1 MSHSKHVR
9 LFSPGKRNSWRIF
22 MAICLV
28 SALLLSVFPLPG
40 QGSLVNANEVVNN
53 EDQLS
58 KTLTDEVDPQ
68 GSGEEGS
75 GSASSGG
82 INPGEGSGES
92 GYEPSGDSEVVT
104 PHDDGNNNGSEEPG
118 PGEEGENPGG
128 ETGSGE
134 NPGPE
139 AGTGENPGAATG
151 TGETPGAEPE
161 TGTGTVPGTTPP
173 EGGTL
178 PQPGAEPGL
187 EGFPEDSNFRG
198 FFAATPMR
206 GPAQAV
212 DVSTFDELKNALA
225 AAEPVIN
232 ITGEITLNE
241 ELNDSAYTKG
251 KTLTINGNSQV
262 LSAGSGLASMFHFTT
277 AAGININGLTMDG
290 SRSSRHINAE
300 NIPNLTLSDCTF
312 QNGSSQSDSGNA
324 EGGSI
329 RHIGGSLSM
338 EKCIFSSNQA
348 VDKTLN
354 PLTAAHGG
362 AIYSNKASLLKLMGC
377 IFKNNS
383 TGRNNQNASFP
394 YGCGG
399 AIAIDGCSDV
409 RESACTYE
417 GNHCAA
423 TSDKGGSQGGCIFL
437 ITSTMNSTSSHFT
450 TAYPFNTGG
459 AIYSRDSTLTIDD
472 GTFIVPE
479 DPNKQTGISG
489 GAIQLNS
496 NVICTITNSQ
506 FKEEGTPHLGY
517 AGGFINVASGAL
529 TTLNIDNTTFTGT
542 YNPDDGE
549 NAMNKNKGGLAKFG
563 GAICFEEG
571 SIATSHISNCTIENV
586 AASNAGGAINIG
598 TAMSGEATVDLT
610 LNNVTISNTGTSCDE
625 FTSLDQ
631 IDLPIAAYDNR
642 RPNFIGGQIFAGPG
656 STVKI
661 NGGSYTKGRSQRG
674 GLIFNQG
681 TMTISGGAALSE
693 GTARTRLGWSFN
705 TGLGGGIYN
714 AGDLFLD
721 QMTLKGNTTQGSRGA
736 TGHPLKVEEYNG
748 QNVYA
753 FLPITITPQAQFD
766 AGDIRVLD
774 GQSWINLTGD
784 LDSELNSHINVSI
797 SELAMNDGHGLSETP
812 IRQIGYTV
820 ATGTNGYV
828 PTLEDAKILHY
839 LSKVDGASQDIYNQP
854 VAEEDDH
861 SDTGEWDFVLN
872 PIDKTVV
879 LGQRC
884 KLIYHGNRNDH
895 DPEQV
900 SFNGNTGEDP
910 TKDQLYYYFA
920 EGASSYIIN
929 NNASGSSTQA
939 NLAEENLVPRSF
951 AQALR
956 SPMVSGIEIMSG
968 AELKQDEEEPTRDK
982 HRFKGWYNIDFKLDG
997 LETEDQLFDFT
1008 QSDPYQK
1015 KVTQIFGQPEID
1027 IYAGWERPVKLRIQG
1042 LKKLLDKTDANAPR
1056 DISEQIKAEDYEF
1069 TLSYGAE
1076 GKSNPGMGF
1085 DPAQLGPKTKLSTR
1099 NQAGTKEGAPFV
1111 FEPVL
1116 EFTQEGSYYFTVQ
1129 EENKA
1134 PQNVSID
1141 KEPHVLEIKIEKDAT
1156 SGKVKVTIND
1166 KTELEDPNNPEQ
1178 IFFDKTP
1185 VLEISNSYGKPAEPN
1200 PDILI
1205 KCPPSCV
1212 LPPVVTQAPVVTQIT
1227 ETPSRK
1233 VHRIPRTGESRD
1245 VLPVGMLLS
1254 LAVLL
1259 VFARSKVKK

>member
-40 QGSLVNANEVVNN
+40 QGSLVNANEVGNN
-53 EDQLS
+53 EDQLL
-58 KTLTDEVDPQ
+58 KTLTGEVDLQ

-92 GYEPSGDSEVVT
+92 GDEPSGDSEVVT
-104 PHDDGNNNGSEEPG
+104 PKDGESNNGSEEPG

-173 EGGTL
+173 EEGAL
-178 PQPGAEPGL
+178 PQPGAKPGL
-187 EGFPEDSNFRG
+187 EGFPEDSDPMK
-198 FFAATPMR
+198 FFAASPMR
-206 GPAQAV
+206 GPAQAMN
-212 DVSTFDELKNALA
+212 VSTFDDLKKALA
-225 AAEPVIN
+225 DAVPEIN
-232 ITGEITLNE
+232 ITADIILTE
-241 ELNDSAYTKG
+241 ELKVSEAYNG

-262 LSAGSGLASMFHFTT
+262 LRAGSGLASMFHFTT
-277 AAGININGLTMDG
+277 AADININAITMDG
-290 SRSSRHINAE
+290 SGSSRHINAE
-300 NIPNLTLSDCTF
+300 NNTNLTLSDCTF
-312 QNGSSQSDSGNA
+312 QNGSSQSDVGNA

-362 AIYSNKASLLKLMGC
+362 AIYSNKALLLDLKGC
-377 IFKNNS
+377 KFKNNS
-383 TGRNNQNASFP
+383 TGENNPNNTSFF

-399 AIAIDGCSDV
+399 AIAIDGCVNVQESD
-409 RESACTYE
+409 CTYE

-437 ITSTMNSTSSHFT
+437 ITSTMNSKSSHFT

-459 AIYSRDSTLTIDD
+459 AIYSRDSELTIDD

-479 DPNKQTGISG
+479 DANNTGISG

-496 NVICTITNSQ
+496 NVKCEITNSQ
-506 FKEEGTPHLGY
+506 FKEEGTPHLQF
-517 AGGFINVASGAL
+517 AGGFINVAGVG
-529 TTLNIDNTTFTGT
+529 TTLDIVDSTFEGT
-542 YNPDDGE
+542 YKFEEDE
-549 NAMNKNKGGLAKFG
+549 NALDKNNNGLAKFG
-563 GAICFEEG
+563 GAICFEQG
-571 SIATSHISNCTIENV
+571 SSAKSTISNCSIKNV

-610 LNNVTISNTGTSCDE
+610 LNNVTISGTGTNCDWGMDINE
-625 FTSLDQ
+625 
-631 IDLPIAAYDNR
+631 IELPTAKYNNGQ
-642 RPNFIGGQIFAGPG
+642 PNYIGGQIFAGPG
-656 STVKI
+656 STVSI
-661 NGGSYTKGRSQRG
+661 NGGTYAGGRSQRG

-693 GTARTRLGWSFN
+693 GTARIKSGYNRIA
-705 TGLGGGIYN
+705 GLGAGIYN
-714 AGDLFLD
+714 AGVLTLD
-721 QMTLKGNTTQGSRGA
+721 SMKLEKNKIGYFNNQ
-736 TGHPLKVEEYNG
+736 GHPLKAEEYSG

-753 FLPITITPQAQFD
+753 YTEITITPRAKFD

-774 GQSWINLTGD
+774 RQSWINLTGA
-784 LDSELNSHINVSI
+784 LDSGLNPHINVSI
-797 SELAMNDGHGLSETP
+797 SELAMNDGHGLSEKP

-828 PTLEDAKILHY
+828 PSLEDAKILHY
-839 LSKVDGASQDIYNQP
+839 YSNVDPNSAGIYNQP
-854 VAEEDDH
+854 VATPDDH

-884 KLIYHGNRNDH
+884 KLIYHGNKNDP
-895 DPEQV
+895 DQEMV
-900 SFNGNTGEDP
+900 TFNGNTGDDP
-910 TKDQLYYYFA
+910 IKDQLYYYFA
-920 EGASSYIIN
+920 EGTSSYILKN
-929 NNASGSSTQA
+929 NKIAIP
-939 NLAEENLVPRSF
+939 PR
-951 AQALR
+951 
-956 SPMVSGIEIMSG
+956 P
-968 AELKQDEEEPTRDK
+968 ELEKESEEPTRK
-982 HRFKGWYNIDFKLDG
+982 NHRFKGWYNLDFKPNG
-997 LETEDQLFDFT
+997 LETEDQRFDFT
-1008 QSDPYQK
+1008 QNDPYK
-1015 KVTQIFGQPEID
+1015 KEVTKIFGRPVID
-1027 IYAGWERPVKLRIQG
+1027 VYAGWDRPVKLRIQG

-1076 GKSNPGMGF
+1076 GRSNPGMGF
-1085 DPAQLGPKTKLSTR
+1085 DPTQLGPNAKLRTR
-1099 NQAGTKEGAPFV
+1099 NQVGTKEGAPFV
-1111 FEPVL
+1111 FDPVL

-1141 KEPHVLEIKIEKDAT
+1141 KEPHVLEIKIEKDET
-1156 SGKVKVTIND
+1156 SGNVKVTIND
-1166 KTELEDPNNPEQ
+1166 KTELEDPDNPEQ

-1185 VLEISNSYGKPAEPN
+1185 VLEISNSYGKPVEPN

-1212 LPPVVTQAPVVTQIT
+1212 LPPVVTQAPVVTPIT
-1227 ETPSRK
+1227 ETPSRSK

-1254 LAVLL
+1254 LAALL

>member
-9 LFSPGKRNSWRIF
+9 LFSPGKRNSWRIL

-28 SALLLSVFPLPG
+28 SALLLSVFSLPG
-40 QGSLVNANEVVNN
+40 QGSLVNANEAGNN

-58 KTLTDEVDPQ
+58 KPLTDEVDLQ

-92 GYEPSGDSEVVT
+92 GNEPSGDSEVVT
-104 PHDDGNNNGSEEPG
+104 PKDGESNNGSEEPG

-173 EGGTL
+173 EEGAL
-178 PQPGAEPGL
+178 PQPGAKPGL
-187 EGFPEDSNFRG
+187 EGFPEDSDPMK
-198 FFAATPMR
+198 FFAASPMR

-212 DVSTFDELKNALA
+212 DASTFGDLKNALA
-225 AAEPVIN
+225 NATPIIN
-232 ITGEITLNE
+232 ITGNITLTDTE
-241 ELNDSAYTKG
+241 ELNDSAYDG
-251 KTLTINGNSQV
+251 KTLTINGGSHT
-262 LSAGSGLASMFHFTT
+262 LTGSGLASMFHFTT
-277 AAGININGLTMDG
+277 AEGININELTMDG
-290 SRSSRHINAE
+290 SGSSRHINAE
-300 NIPNLTLSDCTF
+300 NNTNLTLSDCTF
-312 QNGSSQSDSGNA
+312 QNGSSQSDVGNA

-348 VDKTLN
+348 DDKTSN

-362 AIYSNKASLLKLMGC
+362 AIYSNNASLFELKGC
-377 IFKNNS
+377 KFKNNS

-399 AIAIDGCSDV
+399 AIAIDGCGDV

-423 TSDKGGSQGGCIFL
+423 PSSGGGSQGGCIFL

-459 AIYSRDSTLTIDD
+459 AIYSRDSKLTIDD

-479 DPNKQTGISG
+479 DANNTGISG

-517 AGGFINVASGAL
+517 AGGFINVASGVL

-571 SIATSHISNCTIENV
+571 SIATSHISNCTIEKV

-598 TAMSGEATVDLT
+598 TAMSGKATVDLT

-631 IDLPIAAYDNR
+631 IDLPIAAYDNL

-736 TGHPLKVEEYNG
+736 TGHPLKAEEYNG

-753 FLPITITPQAQFD
+753 YAPITISPRAEFD
-766 AGDIRVLD
+766 EGDIRVLD

-797 SELAMNDGHGLSETP
+797 SELAMSDGHGLSETP
-812 IRQIGYTV
+812 IRKIGYTV
-820 ATGTNGYV
+820 AKGVPGYV

-839 LSKVDGASQDIYNQP
+839 YSNVDPNSAGIYNQP
-854 VAEEDDH
+854 VATPDDH

-872 PIDKTVV
+872 PKENTVV

-884 KLIYHGNRNDH
+884 KLIYHGNRNDQ
-895 DPEQV
+895 DLEQV
-900 SFNGNTGEDP
+900 TFNGNTGDDP
-910 TKDQLYYYFA
+910 IKDQLYYYFA
-920 EGASSYIIN
+920 EGASSYILKN
-929 NNASGSSTQA
+929 NKIAIP
-939 NLAEENLVPRSF
+939 PR
-951 AQALR
+951 
-956 SPMVSGIEIMSG
+956 P
-968 AELKQDEEEPTRDK
+968 ELEKDSEEPTREN
-982 HRFKGWYNIDFKLDG
+982 HRFKGWYNRDFKPDG
-997 LETEDQLFDFT
+997 LETEAELFNFT
-1008 QSDPYQK
+1008 QNDPYRKQATK
-1015 KVTQIFGQPEID
+1015 IFGRPEID
-1027 IYAGWERPVKLRIQG
+1027 IYAGWDRPVKLRIQG

-1076 GKSNPGMGF
+1076 GRSNPGMGF
-1085 DPAQLGPKTKLSTR
+1085 DPTQLGPNAKLRTR
-1099 NQAGTKEGAPFV
+1099 NQVGTKEGAPFV
-1111 FEPVL
+1111 FDPVL
-1116 EFTQEGSYYFTVQ
+1116 EFTQEGSYYFIVQ

-1141 KEPHVLEIKIEKDAT
+1141 KEPHVLEIKIEKEAAT
-1156 SGKVKVTIND
+1156 EKVKVTIND
-1166 KTELEDPNNPEQ
+1166 KTEFEDPNNPKQ

-1185 VLEISNSYGKPAEPN
+1185 VLEISNSYGKPVEPN
-1200 PDILI
+1200 PYVLI

-1212 LPPVVTQAPVVTQIT
+1212 LPPVVTQAPVVTPIT

>member
-1 MSHSKHVR
+1 MRREAVLLPPLTQPPPPENNVDSD
-9 LFSPGKRNSWRIF
+9 NSGQR
-22 MAICLV
+22 
-28 SALLLSVFPLPG
+28 SADGSVEGPPG
-40 QGSLVNANEVVNN
+40 QGGDSSGQENSSLEG
-53 EDQLS
+53 
-58 KTLTDEVDPQ
+58 
-68 GSGEEGS
+68 GSGK
-75 GSASSGG
+75 
-82 INPGEGSGES
+82 NPGE
-92 GYEPSGDSEVVT
+92 T
-104 PHDDGNNNGSEEPG
+104 PK
-118 PGEEGENPGG
+118 GEEAGSAENS
-128 ETGSGE
+128 SG
-134 NPGPE
+134 
-139 AGTGENPGAATG
+139 ADAGAATG
-151 TGETPGAEPE
+151 TGENPGAEPE

-173 EGGTL
+173 EEGTL
-178 PQPGAEPGL
+178 PQPGTEPGL
-187 EGFPEDSNFRG
+187 EGFPEDSDPMK
-198 FFAATPMR
+198 FFAAPPMR

-212 DVSTFDELKNALA
+212 DASTFDELKDALA
-225 AAEPVIN
+225 AAAPVIN

-241 ELNDSAYTKG
+241 ELNDSAYTEG
-251 KTLTINGNSQV
+251 KTLTINGDSHT
-262 LSAGSGLASMFHFTT
+262 LTGSGLASMFHFTM
-277 AAGININGLTMDG
+277 AAGININELTMDG
-290 SRSSRHINAE
+290 SGSSRHINAE
-300 NIPNLTLSDCTF
+300 SIPNLTLSDCTF
-312 QNGSSQSDSGNA
+312 QNGSSQSDVGNA

-338 EKCIFSSNQA
+338 EKCTFSSNQA
-348 VDKTLN
+348 DDKTSN

-362 AIYSNKASLLKLMGC
+362 AIYSNKASLLELKGC
-377 IFKNNS
+377 TFKNNS
-383 TGRNNQNASFP
+383 TGINNPNNTSFP

-423 TSDKGGSQGGCIFL
+423 PSSGGGSQGGCIFL
-437 ITSTMNSTSSHFT
+437 ITSTMNSISSHFT

-459 AIYSRDSTLTIDD
+459 AIYSRDSKLTIDD

-479 DPNKQTGISG
+479 DANNTGISG

-517 AGGFINVASGAL
+517 AGGFINVASGVL

-549 NAMNKNKGGLAKFG
+549 NAMNKNKGGLSKFG
-563 GAICFEEG
+563 GAICFEKD
-571 SIATSHISNCTIENV
+571 SIATSVISNCSIKNV

-598 TAMSGEATVDLT
+598 TAMSGKATVDLT

-721 QMTLKGNTTQGSRGA
+721 QMTLKGNTTQGARGA
-736 TGHPLKVEEYNG
+736 TGHPLKAEEYNG

-753 FLPITITPQAQFD
+753 YAPITISPRAEFD
-766 AGDIRVLD
+766 EGDIRVLD

-797 SELAMNDGHGLSETP
+797 SELAMSDGHGLSETP
-812 IRQIGYTV
+812 IRKIGYTV
-820 ATGTNGYV
+820 AKGVPGYV

-839 LSKVDGASQDIYNQP
+839 YSNVDPNSAGIYNQP
-854 VAEEDDH
+854 VATPDDH

-900 SFNGNTGEDP
+900 SFNGNTGDDP
-910 TKDQLYYYFA
+910 IKDQLYYYFA
-920 EGASSYIIN
+920 EGASSYILKN
-929 NNASGSSTQA
+929 NKIAIP
-939 NLAEENLVPRSF
+939 PR
-951 AQALR
+951 
-956 SPMVSGIEIMSG
+956 P
-968 AELKQDEEEPTRDK
+968 ELEKDSEEPTREN
-982 HRFKGWYNIDFKLDG
+982 HRFKGWYNSDFKPDG
-997 LETEDQLFDFT
+997 LETEAERFKFEQN
-1008 QSDPYQK
+1008 DPYQR
-1015 KVTQIFGQPEID
+1015 KVTEIFGRPEID
-1027 IYAGWERPVKLRIQG
+1027 VYAGWDRPVKLRIQG

-1076 GKSNPGMGF
+1076 GKTNPMMGF
-1085 DPAQLGPKTKLSTR
+1085 DPAQLGQNAKLSAR
-1099 NQAGTKEGAPFV
+1099 NLAGTKKGAPFA
-1111 FEPVL
+1111 FKPVL

-1141 KEPHVLEIKIEKDAT
+1141 KEPHVLEIKIEKEEAT
-1156 SGKVKVTIND
+1156 GKVKVTIND
-1166 KTELEDPNNPEQ
+1166 KTELEDPDNPEQ

-1212 LPPVVTQAPVVTQIT
+1212 LPPVVTQAPVVTPIT

>member
-9 LFSPGKRNSWRIF
+9 LFSPGKRNPWRIL

-40 QGSLVNANEVVNN
+40 QGSLVNANEAGNN

-58 KTLTDEVDPQ
+58 KPLTDEVAPQ

-82 INPGEGSGES
+82 INQGEGSGES
-92 GYEPSGDSEVVT
+92 GDEPSGDSEVVT
-104 PHDDGNNNGSEEPG
+104 PKDGESNNGSEEPG

-173 EGGTL
+173 EEGAL
-178 PQPGAEPGL
+178 PQPGAKPGL
-187 EGFPEDSNFRG
+187 EGFPEDSDPMK
-198 FFAATPMR
+198 FFAASPMR

-212 DVSTFDELKNALA
+212 DASTFGDLKNALA
-225 AAEPVIN
+225 NAVPEIN
-232 ITGEITLNE
+232 ITADIILTE
-241 ELNDSAYTKG
+241 ELNDSAYTKDM
-251 KTLTINGNSQV
+251 TLTINGGNHT
-262 LSAGSGLASMFHFTT
+262 LKGTGLVNMFHFMT
-277 AAGININGLTMDG
+277 AADVIINGLTMDG
-290 SRSSRHINAE
+290 SGSSRHINAE
-300 NIPNLTLSDCTF
+300 NNTNLTLSDCTF
-312 QNGSSQSDSGNA
+312 QNGSSQSDGGNA

-338 EKCIFSSNQA
+338 EKCTFSSNQA
-348 VDKTLN
+348 DDKTSN

-362 AIYSNKASLLKLMGC
+362 AIYSNKASLLELKGC
-377 IFKNNS
+377 TFKNNS
-383 TGRNNQNASFP
+383 TGINNPNNTSFP

-423 TSDKGGSQGGCIFL
+423 PSSGGGSQGGCIFL
-437 ITSTMNSTSSHFT
+437 ITSTMNSISSHFT

-459 AIYSRDSTLTIDD
+459 AIYSRDSELTIDD

-479 DPNKQTGISG
+479 DANNTGISG

-517 AGGFINVASGAL
+517 AGGFINVASGVL

-571 SIATSHISNCTIENV
+571 SIATSHISNCTIEKV

-598 TAMSGEATVDLT
+598 TAMSGKATVDLT

-631 IDLPIAAYDNR
+631 IDLPIAAYDNL

-681 TMTISGGAALSE
+681 TMTISGDAALSE

-736 TGHPLKVEEYNG
+736 TGHPLKAEEYSG

-753 FLPITITPQAQFD
+753 YTPITITPRAEFD

-774 GQSWINLTGD
+774 GQSWINLTDD

-797 SELAMNDGHGLSETP
+797 SELAMSDGHGLSETP
-812 IRQIGYTV
+812 IRKIGYTV
-820 ATGTNGYV
+820 AKGVPGYV

-839 LSKVDGASQDIYNQP
+839 YSNVDPNSAGIYNQP
-854 VAEEDDH
+854 VATPDDH

-872 PIDKTVV
+872 PKENTVV

-884 KLIYHGNRNDH
+884 KLIYHGNRNDQ
-895 DPEQV
+895 DLEQV
-900 SFNGNTGEDP
+900 TFNGNTGDDP
-910 TKDQLYYYFA
+910 IKDQLYYYFA
-920 EGASSYIIN
+920 EGASSYILKN
-929 NNASGSSTQA
+929 NKIAIP
-939 NLAEENLVPRSF
+939 PR
-951 AQALR
+951 
-956 SPMVSGIEIMSG
+956 P
-968 AELKQDEEEPTRDK
+968 ELEKDSEEPTREN
-982 HRFKGWYNIDFKLDG
+982 HRFKGWYNRDFKPDG
-997 LETEDQLFDFT
+997 LETEAELFNFT
-1008 QSDPYQK
+1008 QNDPYRKQATK
-1015 KVTQIFGQPEID
+1015 IFGRPEID
-1027 IYAGWERPVKLRIQG
+1027 IYAGWDRPVKLRIQG

-1076 GKSNPGMGF
+1076 GRSNPGMGF
-1085 DPAQLGPKTKLSTR
+1085 DPTQLGPNAKLRTR
-1099 NQAGTKEGAPFV
+1099 NQVGTKEGAPFV
-1111 FEPVL
+1111 FDPVL
-1116 EFTQEGSYYFTVQ
+1116 EFTQEGSYYFIVQ

-1141 KEPHVLEIKIEKDAT
+1141 KEPHVLEIKIEKEAAT
-1156 SGKVKVTIND
+1156 EKVKVTIND
-1166 KTELEDPNNPEQ
+1166 KTEFEDPNNPKQ

-1185 VLEISNSYGKPAEPN
+1185 VLEISNSYGKPVEPN
-1200 PDILI
+1200 PDVLI

-1212 LPPVVTQAPVVTQIT
+1212 LPPVVTQAPVVTPIT

>member
-9 LFSPGKRNSWRIF
+9 LFSPGKRNSWRIL

-40 QGSLVNANEVVNN
+40 QGSLVNANEVGNN
-53 EDQLS
+53 EDQLL
-58 KTLTDEVDPQ
+58 KTLTGEVAPQ

-92 GYEPSGDSEVVT
+92 GDEPSGDSEVVT
-104 PHDDGNNNGSEEPG
+104 PKDGESNNGSEEPG

-128 ETGSGE
+128 ETGSSE
-134 NPGPE
+134 NPGTE

-178 PQPGAEPGL
+178 PQPGTEPGL
-187 EGFPEDSNFRG
+187 EGLSEDSDPMQ
-198 FFAATPMR
+198 FFAAPPMR

-212 DVSTFDELKNALA
+212 DASTFDELKTALEA
-225 AAEPVIN
+225 GAETIN
-232 ITGEITLNE
+232 VTADFTLNE
-241 ELNDSAYTKG
+241 ELNDLAYTDG
-251 KTLTINGNSQV
+251 KTLTINGGSHT
-262 LSAGSGLASMFHFTT
+262 LKGSGLASMFHFTT
-277 AAGININGLTMDG
+277 AADININAITMDG
-290 SRSSRHINAE
+290 SGSSRHINAE
-300 NIPNLTLSDCTF
+300 NNTNLTLSDCTF
-312 QNGSSQSDSGNA
+312 QNGSSQSDVGNA

-338 EKCIFSSNQA
+338 EKCTFSSNQA
-348 VDKTLN
+348 DDKTSN

-362 AIYSNKASLLKLMGC
+362 AIYSNKASLLELMGC
-377 IFKNNS
+377 TFKNNS
-383 TGRNNQNASFP
+383 TGINNPNNTSFP

-399 AIAIDGCSDV
+399 AIAIDGCGNV
-409 RESACTYE
+409 QESNSTYE

-423 TSDKGGSQGGCIFL
+423 PSSGGGSQGGCIFL
-437 ITSTMNSTSSHFT
+437 ITSTMNSISSHFT

-459 AIYSRDSTLTIDD
+459 AIYSRDSELTIDD

-479 DPNKQTGISG
+479 DANNTGISG

-496 NVICTITNSQ
+496 NVKCEITNSQ

-571 SIATSHISNCTIENV
+571 SIATSHITNCTIENV

-598 TAMSGEATVDLT
+598 TAMSGKATVDLT

-705 TGLGGGIYN
+705 TGLGGGSYN
-714 AGDLFLD
+714 AGELFLD

-736 TGHPLKVEEYNG
+736 TGHPLKAEEYGG

-820 ATGTNGYV
+820 AKGTNGYA
-828 PTLEDAKILHY
+828 PTLDDAKILHY
-839 LSKVDGASQDIYNQP
+839 LSKVDEASQDIYNQP

-861 SDTGEWDFVLN
+861 SGTGEWDFVLN
-872 PIDKTVV
+872 PNANTVV

-884 KLIYHGNRNDH
+884 KLIYHGNRNDQ

-900 SFNGNTGEDP
+900 TFNGKTGDDP
-910 TKDQLYYYFA
+910 IKDQLYYYFA
-920 EGASSYIIN
+920 EGASSYILKN
-929 NNASGSSTQA
+929 NKIAIQ
-939 NLAEENLVPRSF
+939 PR
-951 AQALR
+951 
-956 SPMVSGIEIMSG
+956 P
-968 AELKQDEEEPTRDK
+968 ELEKDSEEPTREN
-982 HRFKGWYNIDFKLDG
+982 HRFKGWYNSDFKPDG
-997 LETEDQLFDFT
+997 LETEAERFKFEQN
-1008 QSDPYQK
+1008 DPYQR
-1015 KVTQIFGQPEID
+1015 KVTEIFGRPEID
-1027 IYAGWERPVKLRIQG
+1027 IYAGWDRPVKLRIQG

-1076 GKSNPGMGF
+1076 GRSNPGMGF
-1085 DPAQLGPKTKLSTR
+1085 DPTQLGPNAKLRTR

-1111 FEPVL
+1111 FDPVL

-1141 KEPHVLEIKIEKDAT
+1141 KEPHVLEIKIEKDET

-1166 KTELEDPNNPEQ
+1166 KFELEDPNKPEQ

-1185 VLEISNSYGKPAEPN
+1185 VLEISNSYGKPVEPN

-1212 LPPVVTQAPVVTQIT
+1212 LPPVVTQAPVVTPIT

-1245 VLPVGMLLS
+1245 VPPVGMLLS

>member
-9 LFSPGKRNSWRIF
+9 LFSPGKRNPWSIL

-40 QGSLVNANEVVNN
+40 QGSLVNANEVGNN
-53 EDQLS
+53 EDQLL
-58 KTLTDEVDPQ
+58 KTLTGEVDPQ

-92 GYEPSGDSEVVT
+92 GDEPSGDSEVVT
-104 PHDDGNNNGSEEPG
+104 PKDGESNNGSEEPG

-151 TGETPGAEPE
+151 TGENPGAEPE

-173 EGGTL
+173 EEGAL
-178 PQPGAEPGL
+178 PQPGAKPGL
-187 EGFPEDSNFRG
+187 EGFPEDSDPMK
-198 FFAATPMR
+198 FFAASPMR

-212 DVSTFDELKNALA
+212 DASTFGDLKNALA
-225 AAEPVIN
+225 NATPIIN
-232 ITGEITLNE
+232 ITGNITLTDTE
-241 ELNDSAYTKG
+241 ELNDSAYDG
-251 KTLTINGNSQV
+251 KTLTINGGSHT
-262 LSAGSGLASMFHFTT
+262 LTGSGLASMFHFTT
-277 AAGININGLTMDG
+277 AADININALTMDG
-290 SRSSRHINAE
+290 SGSSRHINAE
-300 NIPNLTLSDCTF
+300 NNTNLTLSDCTF
-312 QNGSSQSDSGNA
+312 QNGSSQSDVGNA

-348 VDKTLN
+348 DDKTSN

-362 AIYSNKASLLKLMGC
+362 AIYSNNASLFELKGC
-377 IFKNNS
+377 KFKNNS

-423 TSDKGGSQGGCIFL
+423 PSSGGGSQGGCIFL

-459 AIYSRDSTLTIDD
+459 AIYSRDSKLTIDD

-479 DPNKQTGISG
+479 DANNTGISG

-517 AGGFINVASGAL
+517 AGGFINVASGVL

-571 SIATSHISNCTIENV
+571 SIATSHISNCTIEKV

-598 TAMSGEATVDLT
+598 TAMSGKATVDLT

-631 IDLPIAAYDNR
+631 IDLPIAAYDNL

-736 TGHPLKVEEYNG
+736 TGHPLKAEEYNG

-753 FLPITITPQAQFD
+753 YAPITISPRAEFD
-766 AGDIRVLD
+766 EGDIRVLD

-797 SELAMNDGHGLSETP
+797 SELAMSDGHGLSETP
-812 IRQIGYTV
+812 IRKIGYTV
-820 ATGTNGYV
+820 AKGVPGYV

-839 LSKVDGASQDIYNQP
+839 YSNVDPNSAGIYNQP
-854 VAEEDDH
+854 VATPDDH

-872 PIDKTVV
+872 PKENTVV

-884 KLIYHGNRNDH
+884 KLIYHGNRNDQ
-895 DPEQV
+895 DLEQV
-900 SFNGNTGEDP
+900 TFNGNTGDDP
-910 TKDQLYYYFA
+910 IKDQLYYYFA
-920 EGASSYIIN
+920 EGASSYILKN
-929 NNASGSSTQA
+929 NKIAIP
-939 NLAEENLVPRSF
+939 PR
-951 AQALR
+951 
-956 SPMVSGIEIMSG
+956 P
-968 AELKQDEEEPTRDK
+968 ELEKDSEEPTREN
-982 HRFKGWYNIDFKLDG
+982 HRFKGWYNRDFKPDG
-997 LETEDQLFDFT
+997 LETEAERFKFEQN
-1008 QSDPYQK
+1008 DPYHR
-1015 KVTQIFGQPEID
+1015 KVTEIFGRPEIH

-1076 GKSNPGMGF
+1076 GKTNPEMGF
-1085 DPAQLGPKTKLSTR
+1085 DPTQLGQKAKLSTL
-1099 NQAGTKEGAPFV
+1099 NQVGTKEGAPFV
-1111 FEPVL
+1111 FDPVL
-1116 EFTQEGSYYFTVQ
+1116 EFTQEGSYYFTVN

-1141 KEPHVLEIKIEKDAT
+1141 KEPHVLEIKIEKEEAT
-1156 SGKVKVTIND
+1156 GKVKVTIND
-1166 KTELEDPNNPEQ
+1166 KTELEDPDNPEQ

-1185 VLEISNSYGKPAEPN
+1185 VLEISNSYGKPVEPN

-1212 LPPVVTQAPVVTQIT
+1212 LPPVVTQAPVVTPIT
-1227 ETPSRK
+1227 ETPSRSK

>member
-1 MSHSKHVR
+1 
-9 LFSPGKRNSWRIF
+9 
-22 MAICLV
+22 
-28 SALLLSVFPLPG
+28 
-40 QGSLVNANEVVNN
+40 
-53 EDQLS
+53 
-58 KTLTDEVDPQ
+58 
-68 GSGEEGS
+68 
-75 GSASSGG
+75 
-82 INPGEGSGES
+82 
-92 GYEPSGDSEVVT
+92 
-104 PHDDGNNNGSEEPG
+104 
-118 PGEEGENPGG
+118 
-128 ETGSGE
+128 
-134 NPGPE
+134 
-139 AGTGENPGAATG
+139 
-151 TGETPGAEPE
+151 
-161 TGTGTVPGTTPP
+161 
-173 EGGTL
+173 
-178 PQPGAEPGL
+178 
-187 EGFPEDSNFRG
+187 
-198 FFAATPMR
+198 
-206 GPAQAV
+206 
-212 DVSTFDELKNALA
+212 
-225 AAEPVIN
+225 
-232 ITGEITLNE
+232 
-241 ELNDSAYTKG
+241 
-251 KTLTINGNSQV
+251 
-262 LSAGSGLASMFHFTT
+262 
-277 AAGININGLTMDG
+277 
-290 SRSSRHINAE
+290 
-300 NIPNLTLSDCTF
+300 
-312 QNGSSQSDSGNA
+312 
-324 EGGSI
+324 
-329 RHIGGSLSM
+329 M
-338 EKCIFSSNQA
+338 EKCTFSSNQA
-348 VDKTLN
+348 DDKTSN

-362 AIYSNKASLLKLMGC
+362 AIYSNKASLLELMGC
-377 IFKNNS
+377 TFKNNS
-383 TGRNNQNASFP
+383 TGINNPNNTSFP

-399 AIAIDGCSDV
+399 AIAIDGCGNV
-409 RESACTYE
+409 QESNSTYE

-423 TSDKGGSQGGCIFL
+423 PSSGGGSQGGCIFL
-437 ITSTMNSTSSHFT
+437 ITSTMNSISSHFT

-459 AIYSRDSTLTIDD
+459 AIYSRDSELTIDD

-479 DPNKQTGISG
+479 DANNTGISG

-496 NVICTITNSQ
+496 NVKCEITNSQ

-598 TAMSGEATVDLT
+598 TAMSGKATVDLT

-674 GLIFNQG
+674 GLILNQG
-681 TMTISGGAALSE
+681 AMTISGGAALSE
-693 GTARTRLGWSFN
+693 GTARTRLEWSFN

-736 TGHPLKVEEYNG
+736 TGHPLKAEEYNG

-753 FLPITITPQAQFD
+753 YAPITISPRAEFD
-766 AGDIRVLD
+766 EGDIRVLD

-797 SELAMNDGHGLSETP
+797 SELAMSDGHGLSETP
-812 IRQIGYTV
+812 IRKIGYTV
-820 ATGTNGYV
+820 AKGVPGYV

-839 LSKVDGASQDIYNQP
+839 YSNVDPNSAGIYNQP

-861 SDTGEWDFVLN
+861 SGTGEWDFVLN
-872 PIDKTVV
+872 PNANTVV

-884 KLIYHGNRNDH
+884 KLIYHGNRNDQ

-900 SFNGNTGEDP
+900 TFNGKTGDDP
-910 TKDQLYYYFA
+910 IKDQLYYYFA
-920 EGASSYIIN
+920 EGASSYILKN
-929 NNASGSSTQA
+929 NKIAIQ
-939 NLAEENLVPRSF
+939 PR
-951 AQALR
+951 
-956 SPMVSGIEIMSG
+956 P
-968 AELKQDEEEPTRDK
+968 ELEKDSEEPTREN
-982 HRFKGWYNIDFKLDG
+982 HRFKGWYNSDFKPDG
-997 LETEDQLFDFT
+997 LETEAERFKFEQN
-1008 QSDPYQK
+1008 DPYQR
-1015 KVTQIFGQPEID
+1015 KVTEIFGRPEID
-1027 IYAGWERPVKLRIQG
+1027 IYAGWDRPVKLRIQG

-1076 GKSNPGMGF
+1076 GRSNPGMGF
-1085 DPAQLGPKTKLSTR
+1085 DPTQLGPNAKLRTR

-1111 FEPVL
+1111 FDPVL

-1141 KEPHVLEIKIEKDAT
+1141 KEPHVLEIKIEKDET

-1166 KTELEDPNNPEQ
+1166 KFELEDPNKPEQ

-1185 VLEISNSYGKPAEPN
+1185 VLEISNSYGKPVEPN

-1212 LPPVVTQAPVVTQIT
+1212 LPPVVTQAPVVTPIT
-1227 ETPSRK
+1227 ETPSRSK